1 MQQPA
6 HTDLADLAHRALGAL
21 RSAPLAAF
29 LADWPTVTERRRVAA
44 TSLPVLRWLR
54 GLPEQAGLHQPALVA
69 ALVERAGELDW
80 RRSYS
85 QPAVSAQFLE
95 NYGWTEILGG
105 RGPRVATHL
114 ACGFLLLGPATHYPR
129 HRHEAEEIY
138 LPLAGTAAWQ
148 QGDGDWRDQLPGT
161 VIHHQPFEPHA
172 MRTHAEP
179 LLALYLWRGA
189 GLAHKARLD
198 D

>member
-6 HTDLADLAHRALGAL
+6 HTDLADLAREAVAALH
-21 RSAPLAAF
+21 SAPLAAF
-29 LADWPTVTERRRVAA
+29 LADWPTGTERRRVAA
-44 TSLPVLRWLR
+44 ASLPVLHWLR
-54 GLPEQAGLHQPALVA
+54 ELPGQAGLHRPELVA
-69 ALVERAGELDW
+69 ALVERAGELNW

-85 QPAVSAQFLE
+85 EPAVSAQFLD
-95 NYGWTEILGG
+95 NYGWSEILGG
-105 RGPRVATHL
+105 SGPRVAARI

-148 QGDGDWRDQLPGT
+148 QGECDWRDQAPGT
-161 VIHHQPFEPHA
+161 VIHHQPLEPHA

-189 GLAHKARLD
+189 GLAQKARLD

>member
-1 MQQPA
+1 
-6 HTDLADLAHRALGAL
+6 
-21 RSAPLAAF
+21 
-29 LADWPTVTERRRVAA
+29 
-44 TSLPVLRWLR
+44 
-54 GLPEQAGLHQPALVA
+54 
-69 ALVERAGELDW
+69 
-80 RRSYS
+80 
-85 QPAVSAQFLE
+85 
-95 NYGWTEILGG
+95 
-105 RGPRVATHL
+105 
-114 ACGFLLLGPATHYPR
+114 LLLGPATHYPR

-138 LPLAGTAAWQ
+138 MPLAGTAAWQ

-189 GLAHKARLD
+189 GLAQKARLD